1 MYTVLIRA
9 AHIYYYP
16 VLNLQIL
23 SCLVYKYLATVARN
37 FLVVPFFVQV
47 VDQAVIL
54 VVRPD
59 ATEVSACTAAAVSS
73 VVGAEPVVST
83 FRLRVEESAEARY
96 A

>member
-16 VLNLQIL
+16 VLNLQTL
-23 SCLVYKYLATVARN
+23 SLLVYKYLATIARKS
-37 FLVVPFFVQV
+37 LVVPFFIQV
-47 VDQAVIL
+47 VDQAIVL
-54 VVRPD
+54 VVRPA

-73 VVGAEPVVST
+73 VVGAEPVVSA
-83 FRLRVEESAEARY
+83 FRLRVEEPAEARY